1 MPRILAAR
9 RPLSVAGLLLALAG
23 VGLDDRRVVWAA
35 IALLGMAAALR
46 LIASRRSREEAVSR
60 DPPTDGTA

>member
-1 MPRILAAR
+1 
-9 RPLSVAGLLLALAG
+9 VAGLLLALAG

-35 IALLGMAAALR
+35 IALLGIAAALR